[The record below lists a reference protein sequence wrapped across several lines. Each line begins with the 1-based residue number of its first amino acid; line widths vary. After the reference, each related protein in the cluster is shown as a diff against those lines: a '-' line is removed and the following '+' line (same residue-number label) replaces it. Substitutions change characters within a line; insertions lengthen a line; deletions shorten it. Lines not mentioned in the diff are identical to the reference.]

1 MKYNYKDKDGEEIP
15 IFPQEISNSKI
26 HNNYL
31 ELLKRKLLTKERII
45 IIVLSL
51 IIIVILFKSN
61 SKYNSLIKSVEK
73 LEQRIEFLESQ
84 ISVIPENTYHRKI
97 GVAVVVSS
105 LFGNGIGRFISVL
118 TELLAKT
125 GKYTVY
131 LIVEQVT
138 SMDFSYYKDV
148 IRIIQKKRW
157 KRSDGMG

>member
-51 IIIVILFKSN
+51 LIIVILFKSN

-125 GKYTVY
+125 
-131 LIVEQVT
+131 
-138 SMDFSYYKDV
+138 
-148 IRIIQKKRW
+148 
-157 KRSDGMG
+157 